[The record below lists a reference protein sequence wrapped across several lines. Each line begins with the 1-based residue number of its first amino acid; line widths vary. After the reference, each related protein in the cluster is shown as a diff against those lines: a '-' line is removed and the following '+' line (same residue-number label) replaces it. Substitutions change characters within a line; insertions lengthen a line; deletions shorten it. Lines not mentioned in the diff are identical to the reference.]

1 MAPQRT
7 RDHDPVM
14 EVIARVARITGLT
27 TSVVGLALA
36 GVALVAIAIAL
47 ILSL

>member
-1 MAPQRT
+1 MAPRRT
-7 RDHDPVM
+7 GEHESVM
-14 EVIARVARITGLT
+14 EVAARVARITGLT

>member
-1 MAPQRT
+1 MEPRRT
-7 RDHDPVM
+7 RDHEPVM
-14 EVIARVARITGLT
+14 EVLTRVARITGLT

-36 GVALVAIAIAL
+36 GVALVAVVIAL